1 MLISNCCNL
10 ITNKIDVSQL
20 TTSNYISTE
29 NLLPNFGGITIATN
43 LPKGKVTK
51 FEKENILMSNIR
63 PYFKKFYYSS
73 ISGGCS
79 SDVLVLNVN
88 KSIAIP
94 KYIYYLLCS
103 DKFVNMYVAN
113 CKGTKM
119 PRGNKEVLL
128 NYQFELPS
136 YEVQQ
141 HIVDT
146 IGSIDDLIDNLTNQ
160 ISKYKEIMSKELS
173 KLTSK
178 STSTIKLSSIVKE
191 SKEKIKNN
199 DVKLMSVVNT
209 SNLVLQEE
217 YFNKNT
223 ASKDMCKYKILKKY
237 YFAYNPARIN
247 IGSIGMHNYDILGAI
262 SPIYI
267 VFTVDNNYIY
277 YLDIFKSSEYMIK
290 NINKKASGSVRQ
302 NLPFEQF
309 ASIEIPNIDLNELIN
324 FNLHCQTFYS
334 QIKST
339 ENEIQQL
346 INLKNKYLQK
356 FFA

>member
-146 IGSIDDLIDNLTNQ
+146 IGSIDDLIENYNKIITKSLSYGDLLMNKIISNSYEFDDLNKYISFERGTEPGSMNYTDINDKSTIRFLRVADLESLTNTFIPLEKSNNKIANIFNIL
-160 ISKYKEIMSKELS
+160 ISFDGSLGRIAIGLNGCYSSGIRKVVINSSNYSSGYYYFLLKNDYIQNIIEEH
-173 KLTSK
+173 
-178 STSTIKLSSIVKE
+178 STGTTIKHA
-191 SKEKIKNN
+191 SKAIEYLKMPISNINYNKDFDALYNNIINYKIK
-199 DVKLMSVVNT
+199 
-209 SNLVLQEE
+209 
-217 YFNKNT
+217 
-223 ASKDMCKYKILKKY
+223 I
-237 YFAYNPARIN
+237 
-247 IGSIGMHNYDILGAI
+247 
-262 SPIYI
+262 
-267 VFTVDNNYIY
+267 
-277 YLDIFKSSEYMIK
+277 
-290 NINKKASGSVRQ
+290 
-302 NLPFEQF
+302 
-309 ASIEIPNIDLNELIN
+309 NELI
-324 FNLHCQTFYS
+324 
-334 QIKST
+334 K
-339 ENEIQQL
+339 
-346 INLKNKYLQK
+346 LKNKYLQK
-356 FFA
+356 FFG